1 MAKRLLT
8 VLYPEFAEWEVVFP
22 LYCVHPPIEYQ
33 FVAVGE
39 QRVRGTMGFEIEAQW
54 TLSDVDVANF
64 DAIYLP
70 GGLASDGKTFPRE
83 LGEDTALLGLL
94 KEFADQGKV
103 VAAICGAPLVL
114 GAAGLLDGK
123 RFACDVTENTRGWLD
138 TGERANRLL
147 VADGQMLTASVRALI
162 PFSATMA
169 RLLGEEKT
177 AQQVQPFFELSAD
190 C

>member
-8 VLYPEFAEWEVVFP
+8 LLYPGFAEWEVVFP
-22 LYCVHPPIEYQ
+22 LYCVHPPIDYQ

-54 TLSDVDVANF
+54 TLSDVDAANF

-70 GGLASDGKTFPRE
+70 GGLDSDGKTFPRE
-83 LGEDTALLGLL
+83 LGENAALLGLL
-94 KEFADQGKV
+94 REFADQGKV

-138 TGERANRLL
+138 TGERVDRLL
-147 VADGQMLTASVRALI
+147 VADGQILTASVRALI
-162 PFSATMA
+162 PFSATLA
-169 RLLGEEKT
+169 RLLGEHDTSQEIE
-177 AQQVQPFFELSAD
+177 AYFVLAEEE
-190 C
+190 